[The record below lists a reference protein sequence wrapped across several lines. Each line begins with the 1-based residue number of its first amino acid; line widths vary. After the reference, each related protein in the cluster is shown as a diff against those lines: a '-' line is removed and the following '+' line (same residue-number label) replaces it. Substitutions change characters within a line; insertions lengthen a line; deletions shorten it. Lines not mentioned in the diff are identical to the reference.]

1 MKESCHSKVR
11 IFASVSQALLAVL
24 DTYAAAVIFELLMHL
39 CVTTQDS
46 GRKQHREKK
55 C

>member
-11 IFASVSQALLAVL
+11 ILASVSQAFLAVL
-24 DTYAAAVIFELLMHL
+24 DAYAAAVIFELLIHL
-39 CVTTQDS
+39 CVTTHDS